1 MGNLIQKIEKQFH
14 LKCGKDKKSLN
25 TMRTATHIYL
35 FSAIVYDHNNQLHK
49 KCFEK
54 LLQFFVKRNDLES
67 LVYVIPSCSKD
78 QSELETTV
86 IKNDGNLEQCQSEFA
101 ECHADV
107 PNNLKTYIN
116 CQLDSEAT
124 VKPIAQWYKCNI

>member
-1 MGNLIQKIEKQFH
+1 M
-14 LKCGKDKKSLN
+14 
-25 TMRTATHIYL
+25 
-35 FSAIVYDHNNQLHK
+35 
-49 KCFEK
+49 
-54 LLQFFVKRNDLES
+54 ES
-67 LVYVIPSCSKD
+67 LVYVIPSCFKD

-116 CQLDSEAT
+116 CQLLSEAT
-124 VKPIAQWYKCNI
+124 VKPIAMV

>member
-1 MGNLIQKIEKQFH
+1 MGNLIQKIEKRFH

-54 LLQFFVKRNDLES
+54 LLQFFVKRIDLES

-78 QSELETTV
+78 QSELEATV
-86 IKNDGNLEQCQSEFA
+86 IKNDGNLEQRQSEFA

-116 CQLDSEAT
+116 CQLNSEAT

>member
-1 MGNLIQKIEKQFH
+1 MGNLIQKIEKRFH

-54 LLQFFVKRNDLES
+54 LLQFFVKRIDLES

-78 QSELETTV
+78 QSELEATV
-86 IKNDGNLEQCQSEFA
+86 IKNDGNLEQRQSEFA